1 MWVGL
6 SNSSCKGRMTLTT
19 WRWSQKL
26 KTAVVLLCLQ
36 VRKKRDV
43 KADEAVGSM
52 SPMPSERWRLHLMCG
67 I

>member
-6 SNSSCKGRMTLTT
+6 SSCKGRMALTT

-52 SPMPSERWRLHLMCG
+52 SPTPSERRLLHLMCG